1 MKKISVLLIILISL
15 TLFTSF
21 ALAQENQYDKTN
33 KINITGV
40 KEKTNSLVDKEII
53 IPENLQTITKI
64 FFRVEEKATVSLII
78 IIALIWIILFIML
91 KSILEIM
98 PFFDKKIGGSFIEIS
113 TSTIASIA
121 ITTLIGLGGV
131 IKSFAIFFL
140 NIGKSFQF
148 LEEWS
153 AGFLLFMM
161 IFLTIIIFLTTK
173 VMNWLHENIELGKAK
188 KVSEDITLGA
198 KVLSDTGKSVDKE
211 FSE

>member
-64 FFRVEEKATVSLII
+64 LFRVEEKATVSLII